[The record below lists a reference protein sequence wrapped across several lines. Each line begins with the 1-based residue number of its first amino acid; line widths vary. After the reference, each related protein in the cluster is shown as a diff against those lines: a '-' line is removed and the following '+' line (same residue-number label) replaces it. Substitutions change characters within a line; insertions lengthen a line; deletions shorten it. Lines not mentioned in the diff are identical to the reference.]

1 MIAPFPYYGGK
12 RRWADEIWSRFGK
25 PDVYAEPFAGS
36 LAVLLANPNPAPR
49 EIVCDTDGGICNFW
63 RALRADPEQ
72 VAHHA
77 DYPTIHQDLTARHA
91 WLRRWVAEHS
101 HRLMEDPDYY
111 SAKAAGWWVWGIS
124 IWIGGG
130 WCQTGS
136 EKMPAVTKEV
146 RAGQGVSAQRDQV
159 PNMRSGDGVS
169 AQRDKIPHVSGKAF
183 GGKGVSAQRD
193 KRLLP
198 WFEALAERLHGA
210 IVLNRSWESA
220 LTPTVLADTP
230 TGPGESVNRCVFLD
244 PPYATENRH
253 GAIYGSDGDGT
264 SDDVAAAS
272 WRWALENGDRYR
284 IAYCCHAGDVDV
296 PDDWTAK
303 DQTFRGPNR
312 ADTRAKRDQIL
323 FSPACLD
330 DAQKGLFE

>member
-1 MIAPFPYYGGK
+1 MKLTAPFPYFGGK

-111 SAKAAGWWVWGIS
+111 DAKAAGWWVWGIS

-130 WCQTGS
+130 WCL
-136 EKMPAVTKEV
+136 
-146 RAGQGVSAQRDQV
+146 GVSAQRDQI
-159 PNMRSGDGVS
+159 PEILRRSIN
-169 AQRDKIPHVSGKAF
+169 AQAGAD
-183 GGKGVSAQRD
+183 
-193 KRLLP
+193 LLP
-198 WFEALAERLHGA
+198 WFEALAYRLKQV

-220 LTPTVLADTP
+220 LTPSVLADTAS
-230 TGPGESVNRCVFLD
+230 GPGSRVNRCILLD
-244 PPYATENRH
+244 PPYSTESRDDV
-253 GAIYGSDGDGT
+253 IYGSDRDGT
-264 SDDVAAAS
+264 SDTVAEAS
-272 WRWALENGDRYR
+272 WEWALDHGDRYR

-296 PDDWTAK
+296 PEGWTAK
-303 DQTFRGPNR
+303 EQTFSGPNR
-312 ADTRAKRDQIL
+312 ADTREKRDQIL
-323 FSPACLD
+323 FSPACID
-330 DAQKGLFE
+330 DAQKGLFG